1 MLRDLTSVVFQKN
14 AVKLAEIIS
23 NSATSNQIIDIQ
35 DLFMKSTLDSMF
47 NIGFGV
53 ELDSLCRSIE
63 EGTKFNKALDDSSA
77 ITLWRYVDVFWKIKR
92 VLNIRS
98 EAELKKKIKIVD
110 DFVYKLIRSKTEQ
123 MNNSPNDSSTKK
135 EDILSR
141 FMQVSEN
148 DPKYLRDMIINVI
161 IAGKDTT
168 ATTLSWFIYLL
179 CKHPVVQE
187 KIAEE
192 IKEATQMKE
201 VRNFGEFAATIS
213 EEALEKMQYL
223 HAVLTETLRLYP
235 AVPLDGKVCF
245 SDDTLPDGFSV
256 RKGDWVAYQPYAMGR
271 MRYIWGAD
279 AEDFRPERW
288 LDDNGIFKPESPFKF
303 TAFQAGPR
311 ICLGKEFSYKQ
322 MKTFSTVLLS
332 CFVFKLSDEIKY
344 VNYRPMLTLTIDG
357 GLHVRVFPRSLV

>member
-1 MLRDLTSVVFQKN
+1 MFRDLTSVVFQKN

-53 ELDSLCRSIE
+53 ELDSLCGSIE
-63 EGTKFNKALDDSSA
+63 EGTKFRKALDDSSA
-77 ITLWRYVDVFWKIKR
+77 ITLWRHVNVFWKIER
-92 VLNIRS
+92 VLNIKS
-98 EAELKKKIKIVD
+98 EAELKKKIKVVD
-110 DFVYKLIRSKTEQ
+110 DFVYRLIRSKTEQ
-123 MNNSPNDSSTKK
+123 MNNSPNDSS
-135 EDILSR
+135 
-141 FMQVSEN
+141 
-148 DPKYLRDMIINVI
+148 
-161 IAGKDTT
+161 
-168 ATTLSWFIYLL
+168 
-179 CKHPVVQE
+179 E

-201 VRNFGEFAATIS
+201 VRNFGEFAASIAD
-213 EEALEKMQYL
+213 EALEKMQYL
-223 HAVLTETLRLYP
+223 HAALTETLRLYP

-271 MRYIWGAD
+271 MRYIWGDD
-279 AEDFRPERW
+279 AQDFKPERW

-322 MKTFSTVLLS
+322 MKTFSTVLLG
-332 CFVFKLSDEIKY
+332 CFVFKLRDEIKS
-344 VNYRPMLTLTIDG
+344 VNYRPMFSLNIDG
-357 GLHVRVFPRSLV
+357 GLHVRAFPRSLV